1 MAQAQALNAN
11 EDPYWR
17 SRLNMP
23 ISEDCKDFVLL
34 AGNSNPNLVNKVAQR
49 LGTTLAPGIVQQF
62 ADGEVRCE
70 FEADDVCGKHCY
82 ILQPTCRPVNDSL
95 MELITMISACRRA
108 GALSVTVVSPY
119 YGYARQDR
127 GTKGK
132 ATPVTSADV
141 SQILEFMGASRIIT
155 VDLHSL
161 QTSGMV
167 TAKCQFEDFEGAF
180 AGLDYFLKNIED
192 KKNLVV
198 VSPDAGGMKR
208 AQSFHKHFLW
218 HGHNEVGL
226 AMISKERKAANEV
239 GEVILIGD
247 VKGKQCIM
255 VDDMADTAGTLCAGA
270 QALKDKGATDVY
282 AFITHGLFS
291 GPAGDRIAKS
301 VFKKVVS
308 TDSMPLIEGFAE
320 KVGDKHVT
328 VSLDLLLAEVIRRT
342 HLREDKKDIL
352 TKPVY

>member
-1 MAQAQALNAN
+1 
-11 EDPYWR
+11 
-17 SRLNMP
+17 
-23 ISEDCKDFVLL
+23 
-34 AGNSNPNLVNKVAQR
+34 
-49 LGTTLAPGIVQQF
+49 
-62 ADGEVRCE
+62 
-70 FEADDVCGKHCY
+70 
-82 ILQPTCRPVNDSL
+82 
-95 MELITMISACRRA
+95 MISACRRA

-127 GTKGK
+127 GAKGK
-132 ATPVTSADV
+132 ASPVTSGDV
-141 SQILEFMGASRIIT
+141 SQILEFVGASRIIT

-161 QTSGMV
+161 QTTGMV
-167 TAKCQFEDFEGAF
+167 SPRCQFEDYEGAF
-180 AGLDYFLKNIED
+180 AGLNYFLENIED

-208 AQSFHKHFLW
+208 AQSFHKHFLY

-247 VKGKQCIM
+247 VQGKQCII
-255 VDDMADTAGTLCAGA
+255 VDDMVDTAGTLCAAA

-282 AFITHGLFS
+282 AFVTHGIFS

-301 VFKKVVS
+301 QFKKVIT

-320 KVGDKHVT
+320 KVKDKHTT
-328 VSLDLLLAEVIRRT
+328 VSLDLLLAEIIRRT
-342 HLREDKKDIL
+342 HLREDKIDL
-352 TKPVY
+352 HTKPVY